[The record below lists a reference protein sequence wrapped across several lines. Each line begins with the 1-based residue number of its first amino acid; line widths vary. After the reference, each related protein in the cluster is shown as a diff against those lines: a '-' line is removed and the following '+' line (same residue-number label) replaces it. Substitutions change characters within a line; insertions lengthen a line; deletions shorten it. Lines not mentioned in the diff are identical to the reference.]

1 MRGHK
6 HPPLHRSLALS
17 LALCAMLLRA
27 VLPAGWMPNPS
38 AEAGAS
44 PFVICSVN
52 GTHSGGKPFG
62 DTTQERTHAPCAF
75 AAAAHLAPPALV
87 PSFIA
92 APAYAGQSDT
102 TRDAAVALA
111 AVSHRPQSARAPP
124 SVS

>member
-75 AAAAHLAPPALV
+75 AAAAPLSPP
-87 PSFIA
+87 
-92 APAYAGQSDT
+92 
-102 TRDAAVALA
+102 ALA
-111 AVSHRPQSARAPP
+111 AVRLAAPGAYRAIARPTVSIVVARTVLRHSHAPRAPP
-124 SVS
+124 IFS